1 MSDFTHKDNT
11 QEVLSALEHAI
22 GNGLTAI
29 GFTAERHAKE
39 IISEEQ
45 AVDTGRLRNSITF
58 AISGKKANIQSY
70 RGDHGEE
77 GGTYSGTAPESKDK
91 CVYIG
96 SGVKYAA
103 GIELGTHRKK
113 GAVHML
119 QRAATEHTEEYKQ
132 LMKDAMESAEE

>member
-1 MSDFTHKDNT
+1 MSYTYNDNT

-29 GFTAERHAKE
+29 GMTAERHAKE
-39 IISEEQ
+39 IISEKQ

-70 RGDHGEE
+70 KGDHGEE

-132 LMKDAMESAEE
+132 LMEDAMESAEE

>member
-1 MSDFTHKDNT
+1 MSDIETRDNT
-11 QEVLSALEHAI
+11 REVLAALEHAI
-22 GNGLTAI
+22 DNGLKAI
-29 GFTAERHAKE
+29 GMTAERHAKE
-39 IISEEQ
+39 IITEEQ

-58 AISGKKANIQSY
+58 AISGKEANTRSY

-77 GGTYSGTAPESKDK
+77 GGTYSGTAPESRDK
-91 CVYIG
+91 SVYIG
-96 SGVKYAA
+96 TNVKYAA
-103 GIELGTHRKK
+103 GIELGTHRKQ